1 MGNSVHNSVA
11 SYRTEMNVFSSRVLK
26 VNPLDPWDI
35 TRAEREGRQQAW
47 QCANALRKYA
57 AGYENSYLLDTNMHI
72 GLRDSRRIV
81 GCATATAD
89 DVLEFRKYD
98 DGIARSSWD
107 IDIWPAESY
116 TAPAVDRESAGYQ
129 ARKEKIMAGD
139 YFDIRLGSIIAS
151 GIDNLLVAG
160 RCLSA
165 EQQAQASLRIQQTC
179 QSTGQA
185 AGAAAALSLQN
196 NVPPREIEPTIVV
209 NHLAKARD
217 IEPAFPELAR

>member
-1 MGNSVHNSVA
+1 
-11 SYRTEMNVFSSRVLK
+11 MNVFSSRVLK

-35 TRAEREGRQQAW
+35 TRAEREGRLQAW
-47 QCANALRKYA
+47 QCADALKKYA
-57 AGYENSYLLDTNMHI
+57 AGFENAYLLDTNIHI
-72 GLRDSRRIV
+72 GLRDSRRIA
-81 GCATATAD
+81 GCAVAMAD
-89 DVLEFRKYD
+89 DVLKFRKYA

-116 TAPAVDRESAGYQ
+116 TAPAVDRESPEYQ
-129 ARKEKIMAGD
+129 VRKEKIMAGD

-151 GIDNLLVAG
+151 GIDNLLMAG

-196 NVPPREIEPTIVV
+196 CTTPREIDPAIVIS
-209 NHLAKARD
+209 HLEKARD
-217 IEPAFPELAR
+217 VEPAFPQLSR